1 MLTNLHVNNLALIDE
16 AEVAFGPGLNIP
28 TGETVAGKSIL
39 IGSINLAL
47 GKKMTREVVRE
58 GASSCLVE
66 LVFQIENPQILSSL
80 KAMDVETEDG
90 QLIITRKIQDGR
102 SISRMNGETCTVSQI
117 KKIASLLLDIH
128 GQHEHQSLLYQDRQ
142 LEILDAYGR
151 DTIGPLLEETA
162 EKFTDYKKLQKEL
175 EAYQMNEEERA
186 REISFLEFEIQEID
200 EAALDPAEEEELERR
215 YRKMSNS
222 RKIAEA
228 LNQAYQLTGYEAG
241 AGEMTGRA
249 LKELSGV
256 ASFDEELEGLVS
268 ALTDIDGLLND
279 FNRDVS
285 AYLSDF
291 TFSEEEFYETE
302 KRLDQLNHLKS
313 KYGKTI
319 ADVIDYQERQKRRL
333 EQLQNFEARRGLLSD
348 RYEEAVKRLELASH
362 NLSAKRKEYSRE
374 LSKQIIIGLQELNF
388 LDVSFEISFSRT
400 DHYNKSGF
408 DEIEF
413 MISTNPGEP
422 VKPLAKVVSGG
433 ELSRIMLAIKTLLA
447 DKDNTE
453 TLIFDE
459 IDTGISGRTAQKVS
473 EKMARIGKGH
483 QVLCITHLA
492 QIAAMADVHFEIAKQ
507 VEHME
512 TLTRI
517 RRLSES
523 ESVQELARILGGAEI
538 TKTVYDSAREMKEL
552 AQVQKTSRLK
562 RTE

>member
-1 MLTNLHVNNLALIDE
+1 
-16 AEVAFGPGLNIP
+16 
-28 TGETVAGKSIL
+28 
-39 IGSINLAL
+39 
-47 GKKMTREVVRE
+47 
-58 GASSCLVE
+58 
-66 LVFQIENPQILSSL
+66 
-80 KAMDVETEDG
+80 
-90 QLIITRKIQDGR
+90 
-102 SISRMNGETCTVSQI
+102 
-117 KKIASLLLDIH
+117 
-128 GQHEHQSLLYQDRQ
+128 
-142 LEILDAYGR
+142 
-151 DTIGPLLEETA
+151 
-162 EKFTDYKKLQKEL
+162 
-175 EAYQMNEEERA
+175 MNEEERA

-517 RRLSES
+517 RRLSVS